1 VQVSK
6 FNMSDISKIVI
17 EIVSK
22 HAEETA
28 ESVNPTTTL
37 DSLGI
42 TSLNVIEIIFDIED
56 HFDITIPDYGKAENL
71 DLNFRTIED
80 IIQAVSALIESK
92 S

>member
-1 VQVSK
+1 
-6 FNMSDISKIVI
+6 MSDISEIVI

-22 HAEETA
+22 HAEEAA

-71 DLNFRTIED
+71 DLNFRTIKD
-80 IIQAVSALIESK
+80 IIQAVSTLIESK

>member
-1 VQVSK
+1 
-6 FNMSDISKIVI
+6 MSDISELVI